1 MNFNQ
6 QNVDYEKQRRM
17 LKIALFVLHWQVC
30 YGGLQHDRGSEEV
43 PSHAEDLW
51 QDLHQLPG
59 NCQET

>member
-1 MNFNQ
+1 
-6 QNVDYEKQRRM
+6 M